1 VGKIEG
7 LEAQETIEAEIV
19 VAIEGVVETSVAAIA
34 LQEVELE
41 DQAREL
47 AEAREINWLGN
58 FY

>member
-1 VGKIEG
+1 
-7 LEAQETIEAEIV
+7 
-19 VAIEGVVETSVAAIA
+19 VVETSVAAIA